1 MAGRLTCI
9 LVAAG
14 CLVGFPAPALAA
26 TTTIDFEQYPEGT
39 VLSDHYAAEGGAG
52 QGVVFGPL
60 PPGAPP
66 EGFHPVIRVPPA
78 GQAQSGSQVADIANC
93 FACEFFTPRTTAT
106 FAVARSQVSVHVGY
120 LGEPGPCTS
129 IDPNAVTCALVT
141 LRAFD
146 VNGAQLAESSVSV
159 ARGAGVKT
167 RLSVS
172 TPTAAIAGIEITGRP
187 TIDDSKPI
195 AIDDLTF
202 GEPAPPA
209 CEQVATAK
217 ELVDALAAGFTC
229 VFVTGVIDLPK
240 DLAGLVVP
248 PHLTDAESALVIPD
262 GVTLMGGRS
271 PTQAGGMLVM
281 SEQSDRIQMLSVGL
295 GSRITGLRL
304 KGYNE
309 LDTKDR
315 HDPTVAV
322 HLRSGGVL
330 IDNNEIFGWPAAGVE
345 VANTAD
351 QASAPLITQNYI
363 HNNVQCNNGY
373 GVVTERR
380 RVDDAGNVISEAG
393 FAVIERNVFAFNR
406 HQIAS
411 SGGVGDGDISGG
423 PPGPGYIARRNFSL
437 QTSPTCGGFYNQHF
451 DIHGDGKN
459 GYGGKAG
466 TLIEIR
472 HNTFRGAQKYAFAGR
487 LTRPAFELR
496 GTPADKAIFSDNVV
510 AHRYALNQHRVLG
523 ETATSKGAVRI
534 EGASGISLLTKKKL
548 VIKGNKTCVDA
559 ARELAVGDFNGDGRD
574 DVFQAVGTLWVYSP
588 SGQREWFF
596 LNDSDLR
603 LSKLGIGDFDGDGKS
618 DVFFRQG
625 DAGSCRTAERAPP
638 CRCPSV
644 RRSTSRISASA
655 ISTATGAPTS
665 SGRPARASSTPA
677 GAQRPGYPRPPCP
690 SRSTTCASATSTA
703 TAEPTSSAS
712 RRTSGRS
719 PTARARTGAGS
730 TPSCPRSSQASSS
743 RTSTATAR
751 PTSRRS
757 HDGRWQ
763 ISSGGA
769 TPWQTLA
776 PAPLRTPVGGHAVRR
791 FQRRRSRRCPPARKG
806 RRAERVRHRRVSRL
820 RPVEAR
826 IARGRPAV
834 TPLVDRRHALSRRAD
849 LVSGP
854 VPGRDISSL
863 DRARAGRQHRFDQP
877 LGRRYAQA
885 HGCAPIV
892 EVMRCHRVLLD
903 RVSGYADEASA
914 YLRRRRSDDDPD
926 LLDPGVD
933 RLPFAPR
940 GSART
945 GR

>member
-14 CLVGFPAPALAA
+14 CLVGFPVPALAA

-618 DVFFRQG
+618 DVFFRQDDRWLVSYGGMSAPVPLPVGAKIDVEDLRFG
-625 DAGSCRTAERAPP
+625 DFDGDGRTDVFR
-638 CRCPSV
+638 
-644 RRSTSRISASA
+644 
-655 ISTATGAPTS
+655 ATGSRFFYS
-665 SGRPARASSTPA
+665 SGGSTTWLPQAALPLKVDNLRFGDFDGDGRTDVFSLAKNQWSVSDGASSDWRRLNA
-677 GAQRPGYPRPPCP
+677 KLSSKL
-690 SRSTTCASATSTA
+690 SRLVFADFDGDRKTDI
-703 TAEPTSSAS
+703 
-712 RRTSGRS
+712 G
-719 PTARARTGAGS
+719 
-730 TPSCPRSSQASSS
+730 
-743 RTSTATAR
+743 
-751 PTSRRS
+751 RS

-769 TPWQTLA
+769 APWQTLA
-776 PAPLRTPVGGHAVRR
+776 PGRSEPLSVGILFGDFNGDDHDDALQHGKVAVPSGCGTGAFRAFDR
-791 FQRRRSRRCPPARKG
+791 WKLASRG
-806 RRAERVRHRRVSRL
+806 F
-820 RPVEAR
+820 
-826 IARGRPAV
+826 G
-834 TPLVDRRHALSRRAD
+834 PLTRWSIVD
-849 LVSGP
+849 
-854 VPGRDISSL
+854 
-863 DRARAGRQHRFDQP
+863 
-877 LGRRYAQA
+877 
-885 HGCAPIV
+885 
-892 EVMRCHRVLLD
+892 MR
-903 RVSGYADEASA
+903 
-914 YLRRRRSDDDPD
+914 
-926 LLDPGVD
+926 
-933 RLPFAPR
+933 
-940 GSART
+940 
-945 GR
+945 